1 MHPQRGLVGPVDF
14 IPLAEETGL
23 ILELGECVLRKA
35 CRQMTLWLHELNVG
49 PGVRVSVNL
58 SCRQF
63 NQPDLFDRIM
73 GILAETGLAP
83 ERLSLEVTEGVLM
96 ENVDNAVMLLN
107 RLRAKKIGLQL
118 DDFGTGY
125 SSLSYL
131 RRLPFDG
138 LKIDKSFVQEL
149 GLRQENVEIVG
160 TIALLARTL
169 GMTVLAEGVETPEQI
184 QMLIG
189 AGCDYAQGN
198 LFSLA
203 VDSEAARAFFGGF
216 RHILSEASDTRV
228 SAAV

>member
-1 MHPQRGLVGPVDF
+1 
-14 IPLAEETGL
+14 
-23 ILELGECVLRKA
+23 
-35 CRQMTLWLHELNVG
+35 LNVG

-63 NQPDLFDRIM
+63 NQPDLFERIM
-73 GILAETGLAP
+73 GILAETGLSP

-96 ENVDNAVMLLN
+96 ENVDNAVLLLN
-107 RLRAKKIGLQL
+107 RLRAKNIGLQL

-138 LKIDKSFVQEL
+138 LKIDKSFVHEM

-169 GMTVLAEGVETPEQI
+169 GMTVLAEGVETHEQI

-198 LFSLA
+198 LFSVA

-216 RHILSEASDTRV
+216 RHILSQTSRQENDTRV
-228 SAAV
+228 SAVV